1 MLAQLWPF
9 LTWLCSGVIWVVR
22 SGFGWS
28 LTVCLL
34 EQYVQGEGV
43 LQRAGWDGTLKT
55 GVTHHRASR
64 GTSEKHQVLFYF
76 VLCSLTLENMALK

>member
-1 MLAQLWPF
+1 MLAQLWAF

-34 EQYVQGEGV
+34 EQYVQGEGL
-43 LQRAGWDGTLKT
+43 LQRAGWDGTLKA
-55 GVTHHRASR
+55 GVTHRASR

-76 VLCSLTLENMALK
+76 VL